1 MQNQPIHPINS
12 IFIDRELCTNPN
24 VGNNAFT
31 FNFARTVT
39 TTGTSRMGV
48 SNFSVPY
55 SWFNITAQLGNN
67 KLGYIWYDSSTYT
80 AAGLAGTFGYPP
92 IDNPQLNSF
101 LPANSSSGTQ
111 FNFTIPD
118 GFYTLATLNSYL
130 QFVMIQNGHYAIDTL
145 TGNYIYF
152 LEIAQNTIY
161 YRDQVNSYLLPGQ
174 GAIPATWTK
183 GAAVSGVPGTGYD
196 TTGNV
201 PGYGHPNPPS
211 TWPAPKLV
219 LSNQGLGV
227 ATLFDYLGFNSP
239 SPTPAIPY
247 QLLIPANNTAFPTNY
262 TVISTL
268 GDVAPNQS
276 TTHSL
281 CLTCDFIDNPLRTN
295 AGQSVSTFV
304 VTTQNIDVPFGEDI
318 AKSNLFINWIPL
330 LGGQTLN
337 KMNFQLLNQ
346 DGTPVLLQDDDTN
359 IELLITDL
367 RYN

>member
-24 VGNNAFT
+24 EGNNSYT
-31 FNFARTVT
+31 FKFARTVT
-39 TTGTSRMGV
+39 TTHTSRMGV

-55 SWFNITAQLGNN
+55 SWFNITAALGNN
-67 KLGYIWYDSSTYT
+67 HLGYVWYDAVSLTTSPN
-80 AAGLAGTFGYPP
+80 AGSFGYAPT
-92 IDNPQLNSF
+92 DSRS
-101 LPANSSSGTQ
+101 PAPFNTGLCSSGIQ

-118 GFYTLATLNSYL
+118 GFYSLATLNSYL
-130 QFVMIQNGHYAIDTL
+130 QFVMIQNGHYATDNL
-145 TGNYIYF
+145 TGNYIFF
-152 LEIAQNTIY
+152 LEISQNTIL
-161 YRDQVNSYLLPGQ
+161 YRDQVNSYQVPQ
-174 GAIPATWTK
+174 SPPATWTL
-183 GAAVSGVPGTGYD
+183 GPGYHTGGTVPGSS
-196 TTGNV
+196 
-201 PGYGHPNPPS
+201 PAAHNP
-211 TWPAPKLV
+211 TNWPAPQLV

-227 ATLFDYLGFNSP
+227 ATLFDYLGFNPTAVP
-239 SPTPAIPY
+239 SDPVPALPYQRSIPTPGTGF
-247 QLLIPANNTAFPTNY
+247 ANGY
-262 TVISTL
+262 YVISIL

-276 TTHSL
+276 TTHSI

-295 AGQSVSTFV
+295 AGQNVSTFV

-337 KMNFQLLNQ
+337 AMKFQLLDQ
-346 DGTPVLLQDDDTN
+346 SGTPIILQDNDTN